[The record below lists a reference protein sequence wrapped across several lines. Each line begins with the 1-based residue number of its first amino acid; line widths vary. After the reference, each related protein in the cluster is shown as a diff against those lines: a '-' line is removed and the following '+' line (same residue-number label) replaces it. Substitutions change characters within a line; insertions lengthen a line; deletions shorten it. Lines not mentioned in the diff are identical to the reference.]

1 MHRHRQYGPK
11 VCHICLQ
18 DVTLFLC
25 TSLICFVFLCRLVSV
40 NQRQRIV
47 CLFFMKCVVLQP
59 SPGWGD
65 LYVPPM
71 HISSLMLWLFCS
83 FYITI
88 PSVVQQLYLGIFL
101 FLCVCLPLTCC
112 QRGNSQH
119 PATLPQATSWCATV
133 RVVSWINML
142 MYKGMSVG

>member
-1 MHRHRQYGPK
+1 MHCHRQYSPK

-18 DVTLFLC
+18 DVTLLLC
-25 TSLICFVFLCRLVSV
+25 KSLICFVFLCRLVSV
-40 NQRQRIV
+40 NQRRRIECVYFYEMCSTPAVTWMRWFV
-47 CLFFMKCVVLQP
+47 CTSDAHIESNALTVLFI
-59 SPGWGD
+59 
-65 LYVPPM
+65 LYHDPKRCAAIEFG
-71 HISSLMLWLFCS
+71 H
-83 FYITI
+83 
-88 PSVVQQLYLGIFL
+88 FL